1 MVKLTKI
8 KFQDERG
15 KEVVFNIQTE
25 NQISF
30 DYVFEMVEEEIV
42 FAGGYMLA
50 LPKSD
55 IKAFLESKDESKKL
69 KMKSFGFETAKGEKW
84 FQIPASTSFTFQ
96 KVDKDDQKS
105 ADFAGT
111 VFIKLISSEITK

>member
-30 DYVFEMVEEEIV
+30 DFLFEC
-42 FAGGYMLA
+42 
-50 LPKSD
+50 
-55 IKAFLESKDESKKL
+55 
-69 KMKSFGFETAKGEKW
+69 
-84 FQIPASTSFTFQ
+84 
-96 KVDKDDQKS
+96 
-105 ADFAGT
+105 
-111 VFIKLISSEITK
+111 

>member
-8 KFQDERG
+8 RFEDERG
-15 KEVVFNIQTE
+15 NKVIFNIQTE

-30 DYVFEMVEEEIV
+30 DYVFETVEEEIV

-55 IKAFLESKDESKKL
+55 IKAFLESKDASKKL

-84 FQIPASTSFTFQ
+84 FQIPRSTRFTFQ
-96 KVDKDDQKS
+96 KVDENSQKS
-105 ADFAGT
+105 ADFAGM
-111 VFIKLISSEITK
+111 VFVKLIFSEM